1 MHFQKKISLHSAF
14 TKATFSW
21 WSSLNSS
28 EIMKFRT
35 ILLVGQST
43 LTKWLEKTFRGIFC
57 YKLVTTKYIFI
68 WFWYFLT
75 KSIWFR
81 LNLPQIGKRNHV
93 VNLVCKAKLDYDIK
107 NGGILLS
114 HFTVARQVFLYHL
127 CMEVTSIF
135 IIWHRLL
142 PVKSRWRLHQ
152 LHRSQN
158 LFCTTDVV
166 WCSEV
171 RCGEM

>member
-1 MHFQKKISLHSAF
+1 MARKNLSWHFLLQAGNHQIYFYL
-14 TKATFSW
+14 
-21 WSSLNSS
+21 
-28 EIMKFRT
+28 
-35 ILLVGQST
+35 IL
-43 LTKWLEKTFRGIFC
+43 I
-57 YKLVTTKYIFI
+57 
-68 WFWYFLT
+68 FLT

-114 HFTVARQVFLYHL
+114 HFTVARQVFLYQL
-127 CMEVTSIF
+127 CMKVTSIF